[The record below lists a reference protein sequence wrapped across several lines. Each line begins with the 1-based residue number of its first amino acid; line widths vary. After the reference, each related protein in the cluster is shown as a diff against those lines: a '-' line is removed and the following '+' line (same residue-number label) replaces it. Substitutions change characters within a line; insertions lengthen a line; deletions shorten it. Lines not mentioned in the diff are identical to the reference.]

1 MTCERI
7 FYFEMLKVKPNV
19 KEEII
24 DVVKP
29 ISQGSANKFSLYVL
43 VPLPLREKLNID
55 DQTEFVVLL
64 AGRDIVYRK
73 KEA

>member
-1 MTCERI
+1 M
-7 FYFEMLKVKPNV
+7 

-29 ISQGSANKFSLYVL
+29 ISQGSSVKASLYVL
-43 VPLPLREKLNID
+43 VPLAVREKLKID
-55 DQTEFVVLL
+55 DQTQFIVIL
-64 AGRDIVYRK
+64 AANGDIIYRK

>member
-1 MTCERI
+1 M
-7 FYFEMLKVKPNV
+7 

-43 VPLPLREKLNID
+43 VPLPLREKLNIK
-55 DQTEFVVLL
+55 DQTEFVVIL